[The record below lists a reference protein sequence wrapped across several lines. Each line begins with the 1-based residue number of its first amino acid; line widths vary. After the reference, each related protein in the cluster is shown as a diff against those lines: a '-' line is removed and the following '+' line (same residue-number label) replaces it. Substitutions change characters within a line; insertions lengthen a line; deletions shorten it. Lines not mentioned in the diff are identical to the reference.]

1 MKRMTAL
8 IIAGVLLLGMACRGE
23 NQTNSGG
30 TSADAGATSVQEQE
44 AGSAEGQEA
53 ASAAGSAA
61 SFASGCAAS
70 SLASAAGCCP
80 EFPEPPHPARSEALR
95 TAANKIE
102 MYFFIG
108 VSLFFRYEDMVI
120 V

>member
-61 SFASGCAAS
+61 S

>member
-80 EFPEPPHPARSEALR
+80 EFPEPPPHPARSEALR

-102 MYFFIG
+102 MYLFIAIFL
-108 VSLFFRYEDMVI
+108 LFC
-120 V
+120 